1 MTAVAA
7 RRAARGAI
15 AAGHPATAEIGAEVL
30 SAGGSAV
37 DACIAAAFASWVAE
51 PALTG
56 PGGGG
61 FLVAYDG
68 ARRRPLALDFFT
80 AVPGSGHRGEV
91 APLQPYIVDFG
102 TGRQT
107 FLVGPGSCAVPGV
120 TAGLEAA
127 HRLLGRL
134 PWAELARP
142 AIALARDGV
151 DVTPAHAAVIQL
163 LTGFLGASP
172 EGARIF
178 GPSAA
183 PLRAGDRTSNPP
195 LADTLE
201 RIAANGARELAE
213 GETAHA
219 LVAHQAA
226 TGGSLTATDLASYRA
241 IRRRPLL
248 LPYRGRVLATNP
260 PPSSGGA
267 LIAHA
272 LAVLASGPPLSGV
285 LTPPSVARVAAAL
298 RSANAQRTPAFER
311 ALYRGGAAR
320 RVLAAAASGQVAHA
334 AGATWP
340 SRSPWTTHISV
351 LDAHGNAASLT
362 CSTGCGSG
370 VVVPGTGVHLN
381 NMLGET
387 DLNVASLRL
396 APGMRLTSMM
406 APSLV
411 LGNAGVE
418 LVAGSSGSAR
428 IRSAIVQVVVAA
440 LDLELPL
447 KEAVELPRVHPE
459 GDLLDCEGGIPA
471 ATLDALEAAGEQ
483 LVRWPGRNIYFGG
496 AQVVSHTPA
505 GLAAAGDPRRGGVG
519 IVV

>member
-1 MTAVAA
+1 MP
-7 RRAARGAI
+7 G
-15 AAGHPATAEIGAEVL
+15 AGH
-30 SAGGSAV
+30 S
-37 DACIAAAFASWVAE
+37 
-51 PALTG
+51 G
-56 PGGGG
+56 PI
-61 FLVAYDG
+61 
-68 ARRRPLALDFFT
+68 
-80 AVPGSGHRGEV
+80 
-91 APLQPYIVDFG
+91 APLEPYIVDFG

-127 HRLLGRL
+127 HRRLGRL
-134 PWAELARP
+134 PWAELAAP
-142 AIALARDGV
+142 AIALAREGV
-151 DVTPAHAAVIQL
+151 EVTPAHADVITL

-172 EGARIF
+172 EGARVF
-178 GPSAA
+178 GPSER
-183 PLRAGDRTSNPP
+183 PLRAGETTSNPP

-201 RIAANGARELAE
+201 RIAAHGARELAD

-226 TGGSLTATDLASYRA
+226 TGGALTLADLAAYRA
-241 IRRRPLL
+241 IRRRPVCV
-248 LPYRGRVLATNP
+248 PYRERTFVTNP

-272 LAVLASGPPLSGV
+272 LAVIAAGPPLAGA
-285 LTPPSVARVAAAL
+285 LAPATVARVAAAL

-311 ALYRGGAAR
+311 ALYRGGAVR
-320 RVLAAAASGQVAHA
+320 RVLAAAHSGQVAHA
-334 AGATWP
+334 ASATW
-340 SRSPWTTHISV
+340 RSGAPWTTQISV
-351 LDAHGNAASLT
+351 LDADGNAASLT

-387 DLNVASLRL
+387 DLHVGSLRQ

-411 LGNAGVE
+411 VRDGRVE
-418 LVAGSSGSAR
+418 LVLGSSGSAR

-440 LDLELPL
+440 LDLGLPL
-447 KEAVELPRVHPE
+447 HEAVDLPRVHPE
-459 GDLLDCEGGIPA
+459 GDALDCEGGMPA
-471 ATLDALEAAGEQ
+471 ATLDALEAAGER

-496 AQVVSHTPA
+496 AQVVARTRD
-505 GLAAAGDPRRGGVG
+505 GFAAAGDPRRGGAG
-519 IVV
+519 IVVTS